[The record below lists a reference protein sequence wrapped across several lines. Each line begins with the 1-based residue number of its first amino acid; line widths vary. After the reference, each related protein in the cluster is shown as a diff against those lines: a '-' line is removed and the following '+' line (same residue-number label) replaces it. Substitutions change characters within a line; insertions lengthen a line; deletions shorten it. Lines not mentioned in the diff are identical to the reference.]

1 MDQQNLKGTIGLPQA
16 IALYIGAVLGSGVLI
31 VPGLAAEIA
40 GPASLLAWGLMTL
53 LVLPLALTM
62 GLLSAKF
69 PNAGGVSHF
78 VTLAFGPR
86 AGSLVGWFFLMSVPI
101 GAPVAALTG
110 AGYMTVAMGWS
121 NSARVALAAGMLA
134 IGLLT
139 NLIGMKLVGQ
149 VQIAVVVS
157 IVAVLGLA
165 IVGSVPHIESANFTP
180 FMPHGWVSVGR
191 AAAILFW
198 CFIGWEAVSHLSE
211 EFLNPRQAAVKG
223 VTIAAIIVGLMYFL
237 TALATVGTH
246 SYHTAGSD
254 ASLVLVISKLLG
266 AWGAL
271 IAGLTG
277 VFICTATIIAYTGA
291 TSRLAFALAR
301 KGDAP
306 RWLGSLS
313 KRYGTPIGGIAFLAL
328 SFGVVLFLYSSGTIS
343 LTTLIQ
349 FPNATFILTYLG
361 GCAAGI
367 RLLKGSAWEVGIS
380 VLSFLSTAIVFPFVG
395 WAFLYPLFIIV
406 GFWITRLVRDRYTI
420 VQSSKS

>member
-1 MDQQNLKGTIGLPQA
+1 MENQNRLKGTIGLPQA

-78 VTLAFGPR
+78 VTLAFGTK
-86 AGSLVGWFFLMSVPI
+86 AGTLVGWFFLMSVPI

-110 AGYMTVAMGWS
+110 AGYMTVAMGWGD
-121 NSARVALAAGMLA
+121 SARVALAAGMLA
-134 IGLLT
+134 VGLLT
-139 NLIGMKLVGQ
+139 NLFGMKVVGQ
-149 VQIAVVVS
+149 VQISVVLA
-157 IVAVLGLA
+157 IVAVLVLA
-165 IVGSVPHIESANFTP
+165 IIGSVPHIESSNFTP
-180 FMPHGWVSVGR
+180 FMPNGWVSVGQ

-211 EFLNPRQAAVKG
+211 EFLDPQRAAVKG
-223 VTIAAIIVGLMYFL
+223 VTIAAVIVGLMYFL

-254 ASLVLVISKLLG
+254 ASLVLIISKLLG
-266 AWGAL
+266 PGGAL
-271 IAGLTG
+271 VAGFSG
-277 VFICTATIIAYTGA
+277 MFICTATIIAYTGA
-291 TSRLAFALAR
+291 TSRLAYALAR

-306 RWLGSLS
+306 GWMGILS
-313 KRYGTPIGGIAFLAL
+313 SRYSTPIGGIAFLAL
-328 SFGVVLFLYSSGTIS
+328 CFIAVLFLYGSGAIS
-343 LTTLIQ
+343 LITLLQI
-349 FPNATFILTYLG
+349 PNATFILTYLG

-367 RLLKGSAWEVGIS
+367 RLLKGSSLGVGIS
-380 VLSFLSTAIVFPFVG
+380 WLSFLSTAVIFPFVG
-395 WAFLYPLFIIV
+395 WAVLYPLVII
-406 GFWITRLVRDRYTI
+406 GFWITRQVREKNTLLY
-420 VQSSKS
+420 KFLN

>member
-1 MDQQNLKGTIGLPQA
+1 MDTHKLKGTIGLPQV

-78 VTLAFGPR
+78 VTLAFGPQ

-110 AGYMTVAMGWS
+110 AGYMTAAMGWGD
-121 NSARVALAAGMLA
+121 SARVALAAGMLA
-134 IGLLT
+134 VGLLT
-139 NLIGMKLVGQ
+139 NLIGMKVVGQ
-149 VQIAVVVS
+149 VQIAVV
-157 IVAVLGLA
+157 LA
-165 IVGSVPHIESANFTP
+165 IVFVLVLAIIGAVPHIESVNFTP

-191 AAAILFW
+191 SAAIMFW

-211 EFLNPRQAAVKG
+211 EFMDPQRAAVKG
-223 VTIAAIIVGLMYFL
+223 VTIAAVIVGVLYFL

-266 AWGAL
+266 PWGAL
-271 IAGLTG
+271 VAGLTG

-291 TSRLAFALAR
+291 TSRLAYALAR

-306 RWLGSLS
+306 LWMGILS
-313 KRYGTPIGGIAFLAL
+313 KRYATPTGGIGFLAL
-328 SFGVVLFLYSSGTIS
+328 CFVAVLALYGSGATS

-367 RLLKGSAWEVGIS
+367 RLLKGSAWGVGIS
-380 VLSFLSTAIVFPFVG
+380 WLSFLSTAVVFPFVG
-395 WAFLYPLFIIV
+395 WAVLYPLVIIS
-406 GFWITRLVRDRYTI
+406 GFWITRLVRNKSTI
-420 VQSSKS
+420 SF